1 MDLCYTIYVWVWN
14 LTQTGG
20 TNEFAYQKRE
30 WAVPMS
36 AENLK
41 IIGLEKLTR
50 KIDWFDWT
58 HQTHADVSTGL
69 YAQPA
74 KLDLNKKSFPK
85 QKTIQNFT
93 IDAQV
98 LRKATNENRPTWE
111 IEVTS

>member
-1 MDLCYTIYVWVWN
+1 MDLCYTISVWVWN

-50 KIDWFDWT
+50 KID
-58 HQTHADVSTGL
+58 
-69 YAQPA
+69 
-74 KLDLNKKSFPK
+74 
-85 QKTIQNFT
+85 
-93 IDAQV
+93 
-98 LRKATNENRPTWE
+98 
-111 IEVTS
+111 